1 MSPVTAAPKVQ
12 LVTDMAKAE
21 WRPKHNQWLI
31 ALTVTLATFMELLDT
46 SVANVALPHIAGNL
60 SASAD
65 ESTWV
70 LTSYLVS
77 NAVVLPISAWLA
89 TVFGRK
95 NFYMFSVAIFTAS
108 SALCGAAPSLAMLVF
123 FRVIQGIGGGG
134 LQPVEQAILADTF
147 EAKKRGMAFAVYGI
161 AIICAPALGPTLGG
175 WITDNY
181 SWRWIFYINV
191 PVGLLSLLL
200 TRIVVEDP
208 PHLTAQRST
217 VSRHVDFTG
226 LGLIALGLGSLQVVL
241 DKGQREDWLESHMIV
256 FFTVA
261 ALVGLVGSVVWELRQ
276 KDPIV
281 DLRLLKERNFA
292 ASVALMLLVG
302 FGLYGT
308 TALLPLFLQSFMGYT
323 ATEAGM
329 ALSFGALSVLVIMPL
344 VGALLARGFQPRR
357 LIAFGLV
364 LSAVGLYRMMHWSLE
379 IDFWRAAVDRIVQ
392 ASAMA
397 FLFVPINTGAYSF
410 LSKEKNGN
418 ASGLMNLARN
428 IGGSIGIAL
437 ATTLL
442 DRRSQVH
449 QTFLVGHATPFDEA
463 YRSAVGL
470 MAHALTAAS
479 SSAVDATTHVLA
491 VLGQRI
497 GAQASMLATID
508 TFTVL
513 ACVYLAGLPLTL
525 LLKRIKVE
533 KGALAVH

>member
-1 MSPVTAAPKVQ
+1 MSTATMLPKIQ
-12 LVTDMAKAE
+12 LETSMATE

-95 NFYMFSVAIFTAS
+95 NFYMFSVAIFTLS
-108 SALCGAAPSLAMLVF
+108 SALCGMAPSLGMLVF

-175 WITDNY
+175 WITDNF

-191 PVGLLSLLL
+191 PVGLLSLFL
-200 TRIVVEDP
+200 TRLVVEDP
-208 PHLTAQRST
+208 PHIQAARKTA
-217 VSRHVDFTG
+217 SRHVDFPG
-226 LGLIALGLGSLQVVL
+226 LGLIALGLGALQVVL

-256 FFTVA
+256 FFVVA
-261 ALVGLVGSVVWELRQ
+261 AAIGLVGTVVWELRQ

-292 ASVALMLLVG
+292 ASVALMMVVG

-329 ALSFGALSVLVIMPL
+329 ALSFGALSVLLIMPL

-357 LIAFGLV
+357 LIAFGLF

-379 IDFWRAAVDRIVQ
+379 IDFWRAATDRVIQ

-397 FLFVPINTGAYSF
+397 FLFVPINTGAYAF

-428 IGGSIGIAL
+428 VGGSIGIAV

-442 DRRSQVH
+442 DRRAQVH

-463 YRSAVGL
+463 FRNAVA
-470 MAHALTAAS
+470 MTTHALSAAS
-479 SSAVDATTHVLA
+479 SSAIDATSHALGVLSH
-491 VLGQRI
+491 RI
-497 GAQASMLATID
+497 GVQASMLATLD
-508 TFTVL
+508 TLAVL
-513 ACVYLAGLPLTL
+513 GCVYLVGLPLTL
-525 LLKRIKVE
+525 LLKRTTAA
-533 KGALAVH
+533 KGPLAVH